1 MLKKL
6 MITTAAAALMAG
18 SAIAQSPPSKTES
31 PAPKSET
38 QAPKSTQS
46 PSTTQSPS
54 AQSPSTQSPMT
65 QGQGARSGASAQFV
79 TQQTADQWM
88 ASKFKGTDVV
98 GNNDEKIGDVSDI
111 LFDQNGKVLAYIVGV
126 GGFLGIGSKD
136 VALAP
141 TAFQVMR
148 GDSKNRAGASNDEIK
163 LKLAMSKDDLKNA
176 PEFKPYSSRDN
187 APTTGQGSRNRAPA
201 TPPSQK

>member
-6 MITTAAAALMAG
+6 MITTAAVALAAG
-18 SAIAQSPPSKTES
+18 TAIAQAPPDRMQSPAPKMES
-31 PAPKSET
+31 PAPKT
-38 QAPKSTQS
+38 QQAP
-46 PSTTQSPS
+46 
-54 AQSPSTQSPMT
+54 MT
-65 QGQGARSGASAQFV
+65 EGQGTRAGSAQFV
-79 TQQTADQWM
+79 TQQTADQWL
-88 ASKFKGTDVV
+88 ASKFKGTDVI
-98 GNNDEKIGDVSDI
+98 GANDEKIGDVSDI

-141 TAFQVMR
+141 ASFQMQRVNDR
-148 GDSKNRAGASNDEIK
+148 DEIK

-176 PEFKPYSSRDN
+176 PEFKAYTART
-187 APTTGQGSRNRAPA
+187 APTTGQAPRDRAPA